1 MDALNTNREEQE
13 NRISSSS
20 KIATQLQVQVA
31 ELKEAVNSESQ
42 LKLATQVQL
51 REQLSKVEQLQ
62 EQLEA
67 EEDQR
72 KVLEKNLAQLQAQVN
87 VFKSFK
93 CLFAAYNRARA

>member
-72 KVLEKNLAQLQAQVN
+72 KVLEKNLAQLQAQAS

-93 CLFAAYNRARA
+93 CLFAAHTRARA